1 MKQEDIGASRIRA
14 FIGGRYVRMYI
25 ASRRQTLDDP
35 YQLGLRLAT
44 FQHICYGYRTYLF
57 SIVSAG
63 SCPLVDNERKR
74 KKKGLDLYT
83 PPGALVCSRIYIQEH
98 CPDLRSNIQHY
109 ADISWCLSGVVGG
122 SPLLKDAS
130 APLGSWKREIE
141 RLARFF
147 LPL

>member
-14 FIGGRYVRMYI
+14 FIGGHYVKMYI
-25 ASRRQTLDDP
+25 ASRRQTLDAP

-44 FQHICYGYRTYLF
+44 FRHICYSYRTCLF
-57 SIVSAG
+57 SILSAEF
-63 SCPLVDNERKR
+63 CALVDTERKR
-74 KKKGLDLYT
+74 KRTWIFT
-83 PPGALVCSRIYIQEH
+83 PPGALIRSRIYIQEH
-98 CPDLRSNIQHY
+98 CPDLRFNIQHY
-109 ADISWCLSGVVGG
+109 ADISWCPSGVVGG

-147 LPL
+147 LSL

>member
-1 MKQEDIGASRIRA
+1 MSGCILRAVDKPWMILTSLASVLQPFNI
-14 FIGGRYVRMYI
+14 
-25 ASRRQTLDDP
+25 SDS
-35 YQLGLRLAT
+35 
-44 FQHICYGYRTYLF
+44 YRTCLF
-57 SIVSAG
+57 SILSAEF
-63 SCPLVDNERKR
+63 CALVDTERKR
-74 KKKGLDLYT
+74 KRTWIFT
-83 PPGALVCSRIYIQEH
+83 PPGALVRSRIYIQEH

-109 ADISWCLSGVVGG
+109 ADISWCPSGVVGG